1 MTKKVFIS
9 YSWDNE
15 SHQNWV
21 VELANS
27 LRKSGI
33 DANVDVF
40 YVHGETTNLNKMMV
54 KEISTSDHV
63 IVVLT
68 EEYKNKVVNWNGG
81 VGFES
86 ELLLPALSGQVDN
99 NKLIFIMRHKGDY
112 QVVFPPQYT
121 GYYAIDFSDESR
133 FPLKLK
139 ELLHRIYQEPF
150 YRKEELG
157 IKPELA
163 PINSLNQ
170 NFEDQP
176 KAHGPGSD
184 VVVIDNVQDLLRSIS
199 SNKKLF
205 LKQGVYNISNALDV
219 SNNNLYWEDSFDGL
233 YPIISNIEDLSIDAE
248 VGTFILIEPRYAFVF
263 EFVNCQNIRISNLT
277 LGHTES
283 GYCVGGVLSFKDA
296 SNIEIYDSVLFGCG
310 TIGLDLHNVDG
321 FKFDD
326 STIKE
331 CTYSIMH
338 IRDSKNIFFSNSVF
352 KDTEQFDLIEIE
364 NSTIIE
370 ISNGVISNNS
380 TSDFMPHLFKIV
392 GDCSDVRVIDTDIKY
407 NEISKLVNDKSAV
420 EFIGCNFNGNEF
432 DCDPT

>member
-99 NKLIFIMRHKGDY
+99 NKLIFVMRHKGDY
-112 QVVFPPQYT
+112 QMVFPPQYT

-133 FPLKLK
+133 FSLKLK
-139 ELLHRIYQEPF
+139 ELLHRIYQEPL

-157 IKPELA
+157 FKPELT

-170 NFEDQP
+170 NIENQP
-176 KAHGPGSD
+176 KVHGLGSD

-199 SNKKLF
+199 SNKKIF

-219 SNNNLYWEDSFDGL
+219 SNNNLHWEDTFDGL
-233 YPIISNIEDLSIDAE
+233 YPVISDIKDLSIDAE
-248 VGTFILIEPRYAFVF
+248 IGTFILIEPRYAFVL

-283 GYCVGGVLSFKDA
+283 GYCVGGVLSFKGA

-321 FKFDD
+321 FKFDS

-338 IRDSKNIFFSNSVF
+338 IRDSENIVFSNSVF
-352 KDTEQFDLIEIE
+352 RDTEQFDLIEIE
-364 NSTIIE
+364 NSKIIE

-380 TSDFMPHLFKIV
+380 TGDFMPHLFKII
-392 GDCSDVRVIDTDIKY
+392 GDCSGVRIIDTDIKY
-407 NEISKLVNDKSAV
+407 NEISALVNDKSVV
-420 EFIGCNFNGNEF
+420 EFIGCNFKGNEF
-432 DCDPT
+432 DCETT